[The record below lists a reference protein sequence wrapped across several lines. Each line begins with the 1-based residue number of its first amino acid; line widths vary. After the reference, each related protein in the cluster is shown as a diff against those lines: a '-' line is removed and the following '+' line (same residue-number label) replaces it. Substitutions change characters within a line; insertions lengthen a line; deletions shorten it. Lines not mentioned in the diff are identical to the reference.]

1 MKNLIFSLYL
11 LICLWIIGGLTAI
24 FRSCSEVYN
33 MIFIHN
39 TNDNLTIP
47 ICILLIKI
55 SINSIV
61 TFYLFKFSRVI
72 NKLNLENFLSKKNG
86 KSFRTIGRVFLYYSF
101 IRLFINVIE
110 ISLGE
115 NYQKLTEYNGK
126 GVIEGVVTLLITSLF
141 LLIISKIID
150 QGYNFKQENDLTI

>member
-11 LICLWIIGGLTAI
+11 LICLWILGGLFSI
-24 FRSCSEVYN
+24 FKSSSEVCN
-33 MIFIHN
+33 LIFIEN
-39 TNDNLTIP
+39 TYDNLTIP
-47 ICILLIKI
+47 ICILLAKI
-55 SINSIV
+55 IISSIL

-101 IRLFINVIE
+101 IRLFINGIE

-115 NYQKLTEYNGK
+115 NYQKLIEYNAK

-150 QGYNFKQENDLTI
+150 QGYHFKNDNDLTI